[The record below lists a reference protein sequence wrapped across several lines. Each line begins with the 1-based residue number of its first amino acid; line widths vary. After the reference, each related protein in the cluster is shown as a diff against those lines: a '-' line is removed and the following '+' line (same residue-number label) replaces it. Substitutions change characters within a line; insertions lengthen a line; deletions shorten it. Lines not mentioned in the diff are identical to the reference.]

1 VHTIKNKI
9 LLHIQDGEHVAI
21 KYKNVEN
28 YMDLETGYEKIFL
41 KYVNPGKEV
50 AADMLSKLTNTT
62 KNTIYNKYTT
72 NEIIKEIKKKT
83 KDKKVLIVFND
94 LQQMS
99 KSTMRIFLDILEN
112 VQLFCSIRGRTE
124 KYHNRLLKDMMIIG
138 EDEFID
144 ITIPLIIFAGTLAF
158 LVYLK
163 IAISLQGLAAYII
176 LASVWFGTIIAR
188 TLLWIKK

>member
-72 NEIIKEIKKKT
+72 NEIIQEIKKKT
-83 KDKKVLIVFND
+83 RNKKVLIVFND

-99 KSTMRIFLDILEN
+99 KGTMRIFLDILEN

-163 IAISLQGLAAYII
+163 IAIGLQGLAAYII